1 MNTTYYIETI
11 DCRVRERIFKHQ
23 YGGSPYNVAL
33 FLIFPR
39 NTSIVRTNLTNK
51 RSAQNAGNGISW
63 LQISNIFGGRM
74 LPEPL
79 WKTSTPPPLTNQARS
94 AGDVNFPVRLY
105 RGHTCR
111 GGSSLNCKE
120 GCRFSMGW
128 CMRESYCRLSS
139 AACNATIPTLPL
151 FEMAESA
158 CSPFCYVLRF
168 AAVTNYNLQAASTFL
183 TTFLKQ

>member
-1 MNTTYYIETI
+1 MQEMAFHG
-11 DCRVRERIFKHQ
+11 FKFQ
-23 YGGSPYNVAL
+23 TFSGGECS
-33 FLIFPR
+33 
-39 NTSIVRTNLTNK
+39 RTPSGK
-51 RSAQNAGNGISW
+51 
-63 LQISNIFGGRM
+63 
-74 LPEPL
+74 P
-79 WKTSTPPPLTNQARS
+79 PPPLTNQARS
-94 AGDVNFPVRLY
+94 ARDVNFPVRLL
-105 RGHTCR
+105 GAVGLTCR

-128 CMRESYCRLSS
+128 CTREPYCPLSS